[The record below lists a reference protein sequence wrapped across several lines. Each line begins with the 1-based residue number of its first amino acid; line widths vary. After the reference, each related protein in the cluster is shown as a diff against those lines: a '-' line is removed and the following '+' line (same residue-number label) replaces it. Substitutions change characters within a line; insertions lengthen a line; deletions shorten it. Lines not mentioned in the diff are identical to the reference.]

1 MKVKSR
7 SAVAEKHP
15 VDQVLPAPQMFLY
28 GLQHVLSMYAG
39 VVAVPLIIGTAL
51 GLSPTD
57 VTYLVSAGL
66 FMSGVATLLQ
76 TLGVWKIGAR
86 QPIVQG
92 TSFAAVST
100 MLAVGAAEGGG
111 GTAGLRAIFG
121 ALLLS
126 GLAGLLI
133 APVFTR
139 LLRFFPEVVTGTVIT
154 VIGVSLLPVAIRWA
168 GGGTPGVTP
177 KGITTSVPRTSPSRI
192 ATRLRKAGRNR

>member
-1 MKVKSR
+1 MS
-7 SAVAEKHP
+7 SDTDTATEKHP
-15 VDQVLPAPQMFLY
+15 VDQVLPFPQMFLY

-39 VVAVPLIIGTAL
+39 VVAVPLIMGTAL
-51 GLSPTD
+51 KLSGRPRSPT
-57 VTYLVSAGL
+57 SSRPGL

-100 MLAVGAAEGGG
+100 MLAVGTAQGG

-121 ALLLS
+121 ALLL
-126 GLAGLLI
+126 AGVIGFLI

-154 VIGVSLLPVAIRWA
+154 VIGISLLPVAIRWA
-168 GGGTPGVTP
+168 GGGTPG
-177 KGITTSVPRTSPSRI
+177 
-192 ATRLRKAGRNR
+192 